1 MPSTWVPSLDSVPPP
16 IPDPGPPP
24 DERRPDAEILGRH
37 RALQLISLV
46 LCVAGIL
53 LPVAVLLLNPGIQSV
68 DQTPESVLR
77 LLGPL
82 LALALGGLL
91 LLVGL
96 ILNTVR
102 SLIVRGA
109 LPPERYRGPA
119 IFVLLLLAVILG
131 TVVSL
136 GAGSTA
142 IALVNDGPLSVGGTL
157 LLLTS
162 TQIGLLA
169 VTGGLV
175 IAPRALAGLRL
186 APPGTLGRSF
196 LIGLGMAVPAWIG
209 ATLLAYV
216 AATVLE
222 AVGFKQAQ
230 GIVDTVLSRG
240 DPTVLM
246 VAVVVVAPV
255 AEELFFR
262 GVVYNAWLREHGPRV
277 AVFGSAALFAVIHT
291 DLFALVPIF
300 ALGVALAMVY
310 RSTRSLPA
318 TMAMHAGFNA
328 ISVALALLAR
338 QGILPLP
345 T

>member
-1 MPSTWVPSLDSVPPP
+1 VPSLDSVPPP
-16 IPDPGPPP
+16 IPDPGSPP
-24 DERRPDAEILGRH
+24 DERPPDAEILGRH
-37 RALQLISLV
+37 HALQLISLV

-53 LPVAVLLLNPGIQSV
+53 LPVGVLLLNPGIQSV

-91 LLVGL
+91 LIVGL

-102 SLIVRGA
+102 ALIVRAA
-109 LPPERYRGPA
+109 LPPDRYRGPA

-142 IALVNDGPLSVGGTL
+142 IALVNGGSLPVGGTL

-175 IAPRALAGLRL
+175 VAPRTLAGLRL
-186 APPGTLGRSF
+186 APPSGLGRSM

-222 AVGFKQAQ
+222 ALGFTQDQ
-230 GIVDTVLSRG
+230 GIVDTVLGRG
-240 DPTVLM
+240 DPTVLLI
-246 VAVVVVAPV
+246 AVVIVAPV

-338 QGILPLP
+338 QGLLPLP

>member
-1 MPSTWVPSLDSVPPP
+1 MPNLDSVPPP

-53 LPVAVLLLNPGIQSV
+53 LPVGVLLLNPGIQSV

-91 LLVGL
+91 LIVGL

-142 IALVNDGPLSVGGTL
+142 IALVNGGALPVDGTL

-175 IAPRALAGLRL
+175 IAPKALAGLPL
-186 APPGTLGRSF
+186 APAGALGRSI

-216 AATVLE
+216 ASSLLQ
-222 AVGFKQAQ
+222 AVGFKQDQ

-240 DPTVLM
+240 DPTVLL

-338 QGILPLP
+338 QGLLPLP